1 MKLKSVRAFLFW
13 LHIDIENLINVRK
26 KFECDLQSKL
36 KRKATET

>member
-13 LHIDIENLINVRK
+13 LHIEIENVINVRK

>member
-1 MKLKSVRAFLFW
+1 MLEAGVKAPEFKLQDK
-13 LHIDIENLINVRK
+13 DGNLINVRK